1 MSLSLTT
8 KPERNFKLKL
18 PKTMKGEMT
27 KEMTGFMTPDM
38 TSESKVIRKEM
49 PSELIVLIVEHLLEN
64 MNNQQSSNIYTH
76 AYYDTDNREINE
88 QKKHDNEYTLLNLI
102 IVFPYV
108 LQQIKTNFQ
117 WCEIPL
123 HIYNFVY
130 MEPHIENVFD
140 TLVMILENF
149 KDTYSLDMWLGFVT
163 CDHSPFYNTKDGIK
177 FVNYILNKHSN
188 HQKKKIRNTVLCNLL
203 NHSNIIPISKSIDN
217 IIVNKLARLFPQTD
231 KKIIGKLTNE
241 ELQLLFEY
249 TLLDIPNL
257 RSSYNISTYIISVL
271 KLYSTKIIDI
281 ICNIENNIFFPYLHN
296 LNRDSLINYILKNY
310 TSNNVSLGNI
320 IKYYLSKVLQKIH
333 SVNKTYNALADFNH
347 TYFDIMLPILE
358 KAIFHRH
365 SDLIKLIL
373 SMTEST
379 RETIFYILKH
389 DFNLYNTESNF
400 LYLFTFIIN
409 YTITNTPKFP
419 LEFSDL
425 SLFRWEHSIDTNLQ
439 VNLRLYEKLGLKL
452 GRAPNI
458 HNTYNTHKV
467 LLYKIYNF
475 MVYKYN
481 AFNMQLLFNKTYN
494 LKDNYTGINSK
505 TTYSSS
511 ILDTL
516 NVLNIKTDIDD
527 LYTYFI
533 TYYTKHYPVI
543 TDKCKYLMSLMLKY
557 TDKKTDST
565 IDSNS
570 DSNKVYRKKY
580 HRRCLYLYHIYNYIV
595 KHKLYLYSKLNS
607 EIKKSSLR
615 HLNVINNSKFNRIDT
630 ITNYKNTRKNCKIVA
645 DILKLKAILIHSL
658 EIV

>member
-8 KPERNFKLKL
+8 KPESNFKLKL

-130 MEPHIENVFD
+130 MESHIDNVFD

-296 LNRDSLINYILKNY
+296 LNRDSLINYILTDNC
-310 TSNNVSLGNI
+310 SI
-320 IKYYLSKVLQKIH
+320 IL
-333 SVNKTYNALADFNH
+333 
-347 TYFDIMLPILE
+347 
-358 KAIFHRH
+358 
-365 SDLIKLIL
+365 
-373 SMTEST
+373 
-379 RETIFYILKH
+379 
-389 DFNLYNTESNF
+389 
-400 LYLFTFIIN
+400 
-409 YTITNTPKFP
+409 
-419 LEFSDL
+419 
-425 SLFRWEHSIDTNLQ
+425 
-439 VNLRLYEKLGLKL
+439 
-452 GRAPNI
+452 
-458 HNTYNTHKV
+458 
-467 LLYKIYNF
+467 
-475 MVYKYN
+475 
-481 AFNMQLLFNKTYN
+481 
-494 LKDNYTGINSK
+494 
-505 TTYSSS
+505 
-511 ILDTL
+511 
-516 NVLNIKTDIDD
+516 
-527 LYTYFI
+527 
-533 TYYTKHYPVI
+533 
-543 TDKCKYLMSLMLKY
+543 
-557 TDKKTDST
+557 
-565 IDSNS
+565 
-570 DSNKVYRKKY
+570 
-580 HRRCLYLYHIYNYIV
+580 
-595 KHKLYLYSKLNS
+595 
-607 EIKKSSLR
+607 
-615 HLNVINNSKFNRIDT
+615 
-630 ITNYKNTRKNCKIVA
+630 
-645 DILKLKAILIHSL
+645 
-658 EIV
+658 